1 MRFVSTLCGSNA
13 GLNNSEIIK
22 LWGREKGIEFLLRAF
37 DSHNETLRGKLY
49 CHVEKLMDDTIF
61 FIMNGVEMKDLTKM
75 NIYRFSRVS
84 EMKMNYLWVNYT

>member
-1 MRFVSTLCGSNA
+1 M
-13 GLNNSEIIK
+13 
-22 LWGREKGIEFLLRAF
+22 RAF

-49 CHVEKLMDDTIF
+49 CHVEKLMDDKKKI
-61 FIMNGVEMKDLTKM
+61 IMNGVEMKDLTKIT